1 MMIDRQRA
9 TLSALLVISML
20 LAGCNGAE
28 TETDPSE
35 VPGCMN
41 ENAENFDPD
50 ATVSDESCE
59 YKSSVS
65 DEPAQEKISFPN
77 NDVCDNT
84 NPDHCLLP
92 YPSSAF
98 LLDDPSTVTGHR
110 LHIKGSAIPDSAS
123 APSEEFS
130 VINARDGHSP
140 STQIFTTFESVPDVS
155 GLASQDNIA
164 ISTEVNHGSVLLN
177 MDSGQIIE
185 HWVEVSART
194 QEGEPTLVH
203 LRSIRGLDHDT
214 QYAVAFR
221 GLVDDSGNEIGPFD
235 AFRALRDGNGT
246 DSVQI
251 EGSRAGYEAMF
262 LALSNVGFER
272 SSIQS
277 AWWFHT
283 ASTES
288 LTSDIVEMRNDA
300 IERLEEGG
308 LGCNVTSVEENY
320 GEDNTTLRRISG
332 TITTPHY
339 LQAVY
344 PPTPMNRD
352 SDGVPAFNFNTEV
365 VFTLTIPQSAADS
378 GQPVPLVVLGH
389 GFLGDGQGMV
399 SAFRGWANETG
410 FASIGTDFKGWSSD
424 GDFDAVTFGLM
435 NVNYLQHQAERLQQ
449 SVINHLAMI
458 RTISGVCSD
467 IPEFYHNGINLVD
480 SSNIDYMGVS
490 LGGIRGPSMLSL
502 IPEIDR
508 GVLWVAGSS
517 FNFIAER
524 STQYT
529 QFEQLFASP
538 LAYTSTMDRSILLA
552 LMQSMWDTTEP
563 ETYLPFREGG
573 LNGELH
579 PYEILYIISMND
591 AQVTTLS
598 ADRASRTSG
607 IPVIAN
613 STYHPHGLVV
623 AEAQTTYSGVVYFD
637 GLFPD
642 VPSGNI
648 QGPMEY
654 HSLAHNQV
662 LGFEPAVNLANDFL
676 LGGVIA
682 DTCSGECYFEGTW

>member
-1 MMIDRQRA
+1 MIERSRA
-9 TLSALLVISML
+9 TVAILLVVSML
-20 LAGCNGAE
+20 LAGCSG
-28 TETDPSE
+28 TESNPEPEDI
-35 VPGCMN
+35 PGCMDQ
-41 ENAENFDPD
+41 NAENFNSE
-50 ATVSDESCE
+50 ATASDESCE
-59 YKSSVS
+59 YQST
-65 DEPAQEKISFPN
+65 EPTTEKISFPN
-77 NDVCDNT
+77 NNVCDNT

-92 YPSSAF
+92 YPSGAF
-98 LLDDPSTVTGHR
+98 LVDDPSTTTGFR
-110 LHIKGSAIPDSAS
+110 VHIKGAAIPDSAS
-123 APSEEFS
+123 APSEEFDI
-130 VINARDGHSP
+130 INARDGHSP
-140 STQIFTTFESVPDVS
+140 STQIFTTFHNLPDVS
-155 GLASQDNIA
+155 GMASQDNIA
-164 ISTEVNHGSVLLN
+164 ISLQADHGSVLLN
-177 MDSGQIIE
+177 MDTGQPVE

-194 QEGEPTLVH
+194 QDGEETLVH
-203 LRSIRGLDHDT
+203 LRSIKGLEHNT

-221 GLVDDSGNEIGPFD
+221 GLLDESGNEIEPFD

-246 DSVQI
+246 DSTQI
-251 EGSRAGYEAMF
+251 ENSRAGFETMF
-262 LALSNVGFER
+262 SALSSVGFER

-288 LTSDIVEMRNDA
+288 LTADIVEMRNDA
-300 IERLEEGG
+300 TVRLGEGG
-308 LGCNVTSVEENY
+308 LGCTVNSVEENY
-320 GEDNTTLRRISG
+320 GDDNTTFRRISG

-339 LQAVY
+339 LHAVY

-352 SDGVPAFNFNTEV
+352 SNGTPMFNFNTEV

-389 GFLGDGQGMV
+389 GFLGDGRGMV

-435 NVNYLQHQAERLQQ
+435 NVNFLQHQAERLQQ

-458 RTISGVCSD
+458 KTISGVCSER
-467 IPEFYHNGINLVD
+467 PEFYYNGTNLVETSD
-480 SSNIDYMGVS
+480 IDYMGVS

-563 ETYLPFREGG
+563 ETYLPFRDGG

-579 PYEILYIISMND
+579 PYEILYIISIND

-607 IPVIAN
+607 LSVISN
-613 STYHPHGLVV
+613 STYHPHGLEVSL
-623 AEAQTTYSGVVYFD
+623 APSTGSGVVYFD
-637 GLFPD
+637 GQFPA

-662 LGFEPAVNLANDFL
+662 LGYEPAVDMANDFL
-676 LGGVIA
+676 LSGTIS
-682 DTCSGECYFEGTW
+682 DTCSGECYFEGNW